1 MPKVSWLDRVR
12 QKLELQKRRA
22 TKSRTQR
29 TESLEERAYLS
40 VSTLVVGGNLQ
51 IVANSDEAIA
61 VGVNSSN
68 GNVLVLVNGLP
79 TSGLPAIQA
88 SQLRGLNIRAGQG
101 DNLIDLSG
109 VTSANFSFQDPNTGE
124 PLQINVDAGN
134 GRDTVIGTA
143 SFEDSIDGGDGDD
156 VINNATGTFNV
167 AQVLIGGDGNDTITG
182 GIGNDTIFGGDGN
195 DVIDGQIGTDSIEG
209 GDGSDTLNGGVD
221 NDFIN
226 GNYGPDSITGGDG
239 DDTILGDSGLD
250 SLFGEDG
257 DDSIFGGGGNDLI
270 FGDQGT
276 SATGTGNDTVFGN
289 SGDDTIRG
297 NGGADLLM
305 GQTGDDRISVVEAS
319 FSIADATVDET
330 DAGTT
335 TTISFIVRLA
345 FELPVT
351 TSVDASVESITATL
365 GTDVEGGTKKLVFA
379 PGVTSQIVTF
389 TIFGDDTSEQDE
401 TFRVRLS
408 NAIGVTIADD
418 QAIGTIV
425 DNDAPPP
432 SQFNID
438 LTFSGGLTP
447 SQQASFTLAAQR
459 IQQMITGDV
468 PDITVP
474 GLGLVDDVVIDASG
488 VFIDGVNGILGQAG
502 PTGLR
507 GGTFLPFAG
516 IMQFD
521 TADLASLEATGQL
534 VDTITHEMMH
544 VLGFGTIWS
553 NLGLL
558 VNAGTTNP
566 QYIGPN
572 ALAEYNTRFGQT
584 GTSVPIEGNAGPGSN
599 DAHWRESIF
608 LNELMSPFL
617 DSGINPV
624 SRVTV
629 AQFQDLGYQVNLGA
643 AEPYLTSGTNVV
655 GPRTSRIKSH
665 FNRPELAPVIG
676 VPTSAPNAAWGDFF
690 APYKLPSAPA
700 NSVSA
705 VAGNSAAVVSGK
717 PNLEALPSLIQTI
730 TFDEVPTQPTD
741 DLTVADVTFDFKI
754 NGVDSTDATY
764 GVPAPAVFANLS
776 GGTMEGNAGG
786 VLTLDFS
793 TPVSAVSF
801 NVARSIGTAI
811 AAGVRVTAFD
821 ANLNLV
827 STTDV
832 PMSVLV
838 AFVEGQYSYGGSPI
852 RRLVLDFTSASTAT
866 GGARFALDNL
876 VYDTFAISTTGS
888 ATIMGGDGN
897 DTLTGGFENDL
908 LVGDLGDDIL
918 AAGGGDDMVYGGAGL
933 DTAYGGEGD
942 DSVYGQ
948 GANDTVFGGAGDDSV
963 DGGLGNNLVYGDDLG
978 GIETGNDTLV
988 GGNGNDT
995 VFAGRGDDVL
1005 YGGSGA
1011 DLLNGE
1017 DGNDTLFG
1025 QGGVDTLN
1033 GGAGDDQLNWRGAAD
1048 GSDILDASDGQDAV
1062 VINGNATGQIFTI
1075 GQSSNRL
1082 TITEGGSTLTIV
1094 GPDEEVGSPVEQI
1107 VLNTLGG
1114 SDRVN
1119 IGSINT
1125 IGTTLLI
1132 VNTGTDNDVINATGA
1147 LIGNVRLQLN
1157 GDAGDDTITGSEG
1170 GDEVFGGTGNDL
1182 LNGRGGED
1190 TIRGGDGDDI
1200 ANGDAG
1206 ADSILGEGGAD
1217 QLNGGDGDDQ
1227 IDGGAGS
1234 DSIQAGAGN
1243 DTALGGAGSD
1253 LLIGDFG
1260 NDRLEGQND
1269 LDTLLGNA
1277 GDDTLDGGRNDDVM
1291 NGGGG
1296 DDKLRG
1302 DHGNDLIQGREGND
1316 TIDGGDGQDTIDGGD
1331 GDDAIQAGDG
1341 DDNVVGGVGND
1352 TIVGGDGND
1361 TLIGGAG
1368 ADILLG
1374 EDGDDAING
1383 NGGSDTISG
1392 GEGSN
1397 VIVNDPADV
1406 RNESFVLSFDQL
1418 LRLSA
1423 AD

>member
-12 QKLELQKRRA
+12 QMLELQKRRA
-22 TKSRTQR
+22 TRSRAGR

-40 VSTLVVGGNLQ
+40 VSTLVAGGNLQ
-51 IVANSDEAIA
+51 VVANGDEAIA
-61 VGVNSSN
+61 IGVNSSN
-68 GNVLVLVNGLP
+68 GNVQVLVNGIP
-79 TSGLPAIQA
+79 TTGVTPIHA
-88 SQLRGLNIRAGQG
+88 SQLRGLTIRAGQG
-101 DNLIDLSG
+101 DNLIDLSA
-109 VTSANFSFQDPNTGE
+109 VTAANFTFQDPVTGD

-134 GRDTVIGTA
+134 GRDTVIGSA
-143 SFEDSIDGGDGDD
+143 SFEDTLDGGDGDD

-167 AQVLIGGDGNDTITG
+167 GQVLLGGDGNDTITG
-182 GIGNDTIFGGDGN
+182 GIGDDTILSGDGN
-195 DVIDGQIGTDSIEG
+195 DVVDGQIGQDSIEG
-209 GDGSDTLNGGVD
+209 GDGADTLNGGAD
-221 NDFIN
+221 GDFVN
-226 GNYGPDSITGGDG
+226 GNYGADSITGGNG
-239 DDTILGDSGLD
+239 NDTIQGDSGQDL
-250 SLFGEDG
+250 LFGEDG
-257 DDSIFGGGGNDLI
+257 NDSIFGGGGNDQI

-276 SATGTGNDTVFGN
+276 GATGTGDDTVFGN

-305 GQTGDDRISVVEAS
+305 GQTGNDRISVVEAS
-319 FSIADATVDET
+319 FSIGDATIDEADA
-330 DAGTT
+330 GGT

-351 TSVDASVESITATL
+351 TSVDVTVESITATL
-365 GTDVEGGTKKLVFA
+365 GTDVEGGTRKLVFA
-379 PGVTSQIVTF
+379 PGVTSQLVTL
-389 TIFGDDTSEQDE
+389 TVFGDDTSEQDE

-408 NAIGVTIADD
+408 NAIGATIADD
-418 QAIGTIV
+418 QATGTII

-432 SQFNID
+432 SAFNID
-438 LTFSGGLTP
+438 ITFSGGLTP
-447 SQQASFTLAAQR
+447 SQQGAFTLAALR
-459 IQQMITGDV
+459 IQQMIIGDV
-468 PDITVP
+468 PDIAVP
-474 GLGLVDDVVIDASG
+474 GLGLVDDVIIDASG

-521 TADLASLEATGQL
+521 TADLTSLEATGQL
-534 VDTITHEMMH
+534 IDTITHEMMH

-566 QYIGPN
+566 QYIGPS
-572 ALAEYNTRFGQT
+572 ALTEYNARFGQT

-599 DAHWRESIF
+599 DAHWRESVF

-617 DSGINPV
+617 DPGINPV
-624 SRVTV
+624 SRVTIG
-629 AQFQDLGYQVNLGA
+629 QFEDLGYQVNYGA

-655 GPRTSRIKSH
+655 GPRIPRIKGD
-665 FNRPELAPVIG
+665 FNRPSRAPVVG
-676 VPTSAPNAAWGDFF
+676 VPATSPSGHWQDYFS
-690 APYKLPSAPA
+690 PYKLPATPAGPAVTAASTTAPA
-700 NSVSA
+700 KVSITT
-705 VAGNSAAVVSGK
+705 
-717 PNLEALPSLIQTI
+717 PSLIQSI
-730 TFDEVPTQPTD
+730 TFDELPMQPVD
-741 DLTVADVTFDFKI
+741 DLTVGDVTFDFKI
-754 NGVDSTDATY
+754 NGVDSGDAFY
-764 GVPAPAVFANLS
+764 NRNVGGGGFVNLS
-776 GGTMEGNAGG
+776 GGVLEGNASG
-786 VLTLDFS
+786 VLTIDFAS
-793 TPVSAVSF
+793 PVSAVSF
-801 NVARSIGTAI
+801 GVARDLQVPIGS
-811 AAGVRVTAFD
+811 GLQVTAFD
-821 ANLNLV
+821 SNLV
-827 STTDV
+827 AVDSSGV
-832 PMSVLV
+832 PLTVQLSF
-838 AFVEGQYSYGGSPI
+838 AEGQYSYTGTPI
-852 RRLVLDFTSASTAT
+852 RRLVLDFSAVAVSV
-866 GGARFALDNL
+866 GGPRFAIDNL
-876 VYDTFAISTTGS
+876 IYDIFVVSNAGS

-908 LVGDLGDDIL
+908 LVGDLGDDSL
-918 AAGGGDDMVYGGAGL
+918 AAGGGDDMIYGGAGL
-933 DTAYGGEGD
+933 DTAYGGDGS

-948 GANDTVFGGAGDDSV
+948 GANDTVFGGADDDYV

-988 GGNGNDT
+988 GGNGNDV

-1017 DGNDTLFG
+1017 DGNDTLNG
-1025 QGGVDTLN
+1025 QGGIDTLN

-1048 GSDILDASDGQDAV
+1048 GSDILDASDGQDGV
-1062 VINGNATGQIFTI
+1062 VVTGDNSGQIYTI
-1075 GQSSNRL
+1075 GQSNSRL
-1082 TITEGGSTLTIV
+1082 TITEGASTLTIV

-1119 IGSINT
+1119 IGSINA
-1125 IGTTLLI
+1125 IGTTVLI

-1147 LIGNVRLQLN
+1147 LIGDVRLQLN
-1157 GDAGDDTITGSEG
+1157 GDAGNDTITGSEG
-1170 GDEVFGGTGNDL
+1170 GDEIFGGTGNDV

-1190 TIRGGDGDDI
+1190 TIRGGDGDDTT
-1200 ANGDAG
+1200 NGDAG

-1253 LLIGDFG
+1253 ILIGDLG

-1296 DDKLRG
+1296 NDKLRG

-1361 TLIGGAG
+1361 SLIGGAG